1 MRILKD
7 ILEEFDKSIYLEGRT
22 INDAAKNTPNDG
34 GTDVPTPNPIQESA
48 SIPEPILLQR
58 LDRTHS
64 MFSQQ
69 ANDYLVARDLT
80 PCKDLPLFLALTL
93 RSLGII
99 FGDIGTSPLYVVSTI
114 FTDEPTEIQLIGA
127 LSLVIWSL
135 IIFVT
140 IKYGIFILMADNNG
154 EGGTFALCGLLTGE
168 QSTLGPRAKKA
179 VTIVALIA
187 ASMLIGD
194 GALTPAVSVLSAI
207 EGIAVEAPNLQ
218 SWIVPI
224 TVIILII
231 LFLAQRFGT
240 SKIGVTFGPIMIVWF
255 GTLFAIGIWQITY
268 QPSILRAFNPW
279 EALQYLIRE
288 KGTGFDQ
295 IGGVFLAVT
304 GLEALYADLGHFG
317 RWPIRTSW
325 FFIVFPA
332 VTANYLGQ
340 GALLIGNSTLIDNP
354 FYHSVPD
361 WGHWPMVVLAT
372 MATLI
377 ASQAIITGSFSL
389 ISQAVALQC
398 SVPFKIIHTS
408 KKIAGQIY
416 VPAINFILMILTI
429 AVTAGF
435 QTGSSITN
443 AYGVTVCSVMIIT
456 TVLYMCVMHFTWHKK
471 IYLILPFGLFLIMDS
486 FTWAANSIKI
496 PNGGWVA
503 IVIGT
508 CASILSFSWYF
519 GELQLRRFLKMH
531 APTTQLQTLALRLN
545 LVNSHYQSYSRNSI
559 PELPVIVTAN
569 QNDMLNESDSD
580 SDTDF
585 KTNDTGGLSRAQS
598 RIILIKNLS
607 IASSYNM
614 PPDFQSTDPNM
625 RCIIPAVITPG
636 VGCFL
641 TTSKKYTPH
650 VFENFLFRMHAVP
663 QVVIFLQVEF
673 AKTSTVENEKRIIVR
688 AYGENIYHITALYG
702 YSENQIQPFDIL
714 LLARTLFGVPIPDD
728 EMKITLFMGNEKIK
742 VSTIGWR
749 SWIRRWPLF
758 IYAILKSLYPGAA
771 MNIKINPENTIHVG
785 ILAKLE

>member
-1 MRILKD
+1 VKD
-7 ILEEFDKSIYLEGRT
+7 CKIEFNKSIYLEDRSA
-22 INDAAKNTPNDG
+22 NDARRNTPNDEA
-34 GTDVPTPNPIQESA
+34 TNVPIPNPIEESA
-48 SIPEPILLQR
+48 SIPAPILSQR
-58 LDRTHS
+58 QDQTNPVLTLHAD
-64 MFSQQ
+64 
-69 ANDYLVARDLT
+69 DYLVTRDIT

-114 FTDEPTEIQLIGA
+114 FTDPPTEIQLIGA
-127 LSLVIWSL
+127 LSLVVWSL
-135 IIFVT
+135 IVLVT
-140 IKYGIFILMADNNG
+140 IKYGVFILMADNYG
-154 EGGTFALCGLLTGE
+154 EGGTFALCGLLTGD
-168 QSTLGPRAKKA
+168 QSTLGPRAKR
-179 VTIVALIA
+179 VITILALIG
-187 ASMLIGD
+187 ASLLIGD

-224 TVIILII
+224 TIIILII
-231 LFLAQRFGT
+231 FFLVQRWGT
-240 SKIGVTFGPIMIVWF
+240 SKIGMAFGPIMVVWF
-255 GTLFAIGIWQITY
+255 GTLFSIGVWQITY
-268 QPSILRAFNPW
+268 NPSILRAFNPW

-288 KGTGFDQ
+288 KQTGFDQ

-354 FYHSVPD
+354 FYHAVPD

-389 ISQAVALQC
+389 ISQAIALEC
-398 SVPFKIIHTS
+398 SVPFQIIHTS
-408 KKIAGQIY
+408 KTIIGQIY

-435 QTGSSITN
+435 QTSSSITN
-443 AYGVTVCSVMIIT
+443 AYGVTVCSVMVLT
-456 TVLYMCVMHFTWHKK
+456 TVLYMCVMRYTWHRN
-471 IYLILPFGLFLIMDS
+471 IFLVLPFGLFLIIDS

-508 CASILSFSWYF
+508 CFSILSFSWYF
-519 GELQLRRFLKMH
+519 GQLQLRRFLKMH
-531 APTTQLQTLALRLN
+531 APTTHLQTLTFRLGLAN
-545 LVNSHYQSYSRNSI
+545 NNYRNNSVNSL
-559 PELPVIVTAN
+559 PALPVISTTN
-569 QNDMLNESDSD
+569 QIDSGNDSDSD

-585 KTNDTGGLSRAQS
+585 RTNHTDDLPIVQS
-598 RIILIKNLS
+598 RIFLTKNVP
-607 IASSYNM
+607 IASSHHI
-614 PPDFQSTDPNM
+614 PADFHNVDPNQS
-625 RCIIPAVITPG
+625 CIIPAVITPG

-641 TTSKKYTPH
+641 TTSKKHTPH
-650 VFENFLFRMHAVP
+650 VFEKFLSRMHAVP
-663 QVVIFLQVEF
+663 QVIIFLQIEV
-673 AKTSTVENEKRIIVR
+673 AKHPTIKNEKRIIVR

-702 YSENQIQPFDIL
+702 YSENQIEVFDIL
-714 LLARTLFGVPIPDD
+714 LLARSSFGVPIPDD
-728 EMKITLFMGNEKIK
+728 EMKVTCFVAYEKIK
-742 VSTIGWR
+742 VSTIGWH

-758 IYAILKSLYPGAA
+758 VYAIMKSLYPGAA
-771 MNIKINPENTIHVG
+771 MNIKLKPDNTVHVG
-785 ILAKLE
+785 MLAKLK

>member
-1 MRILKD
+1 
-7 ILEEFDKSIYLEGRT
+7 
-22 INDAAKNTPNDG
+22 
-34 GTDVPTPNPIQESA
+34 
-48 SIPEPILLQR
+48 
-58 LDRTHS
+58 
-64 MFSQQ
+64 
-69 ANDYLVARDLT
+69 
-80 PCKDLPLFLALTL
+80 
-93 RSLGII
+93 
-99 FGDIGTSPLYVVSTI
+99 
-114 FTDEPTEIQLIGA
+114 
-127 LSLVIWSL
+127 
-135 IIFVT
+135 
-140 IKYGIFILMADNNG
+140 MADNYG

-168 QSTLGPRAKKA
+168 QSTLGPRAKKGI
-179 VTIVALIA
+179 TIVALIA
-187 ASMLIGD
+187 ASLLIGD

-231 LFLAQRFGT
+231 LFLAQRWGT
-240 SKIGVTFGPIMIVWF
+240 SKIGITFGPIMVVWF
-255 GTLFAIGIWQITY
+255 GTLFSIGIWQITY

-288 KGTGFDQ
+288 KGTGFNQ

-569 QNDMLNESDSD
+569 QNDMLN
-580 SDTDF
+580 
-585 KTNDTGGLSRAQS
+585 
-598 RIILIKNLS
+598 
-607 IASSYNM
+607 
-614 PPDFQSTDPNM
+614 
-625 RCIIPAVITPG
+625 
-636 VGCFL
+636 
-641 TTSKKYTPH
+641 
-650 VFENFLFRMHAVP
+650 
-663 QVVIFLQVEF
+663 
-673 AKTSTVENEKRIIVR
+673 
-688 AYGENIYHITALYG
+688 
-702 YSENQIQPFDIL
+702 
-714 LLARTLFGVPIPDD
+714 
-728 EMKITLFMGNEKIK
+728 
-742 VSTIGWR
+742 
-749 SWIRRWPLF
+749 
-758 IYAILKSLYPGAA
+758 
-771 MNIKINPENTIHVG
+771 
-785 ILAKLE
+785 

>member
-1 MRILKD
+1 
-7 ILEEFDKSIYLEGRT
+7 
-22 INDAAKNTPNDG
+22 
-34 GTDVPTPNPIQESA
+34 
-48 SIPEPILLQR
+48 
-58 LDRTHS
+58 
-64 MFSQQ
+64 
-69 ANDYLVARDLT
+69 
-80 PCKDLPLFLALTL
+80 
-93 RSLGII
+93 
-99 FGDIGTSPLYVVSTI
+99 VSTI
-114 FTDEPTEIQLIGA
+114 FTDPPTEIQLIGA
-127 LSLVIWSL
+127 LSLVVWSL

-140 IKYGIFILMADNNG
+140 IKYGIFILMADNYG

-168 QSTLGPRAKKA
+168 QSTLGPRAKKGI
-179 VTIVALIA
+179 TIVALIA
-187 ASMLIGD
+187 ASLLIGD

-231 LFLAQRFGT
+231 LFLAQRWGT
-240 SKIGVTFGPIMIVWF
+240 SKIGITFGPIMVVWF
-255 GTLFAIGIWQITY
+255 GTLFSIGIWQITY

-295 IGGVFLAVT
+295 IGGVFLAIT

-317 RWPIRTSW
+317 RWPIRSSW

-389 ISQAVALQC
+389 ISQAIAMEC
-398 SVPFKIIHTS
+398 SVPFTIIHTS
-408 KKIAGQIY
+408 KKIVGQIY

-429 AVTAGF
+429 IVTVGF
-435 QTGSSITN
+435 QTGSNITN

-456 TVLYMCVMHFTWHKK
+456 TVLYMCVMYFTWHKK

-508 CASILSFSWYF
+508 CFSILSFSWYF
-519 GELQLRRFLKMH
+519 GQLQLHRFLKIH
-531 APTTQLQTLALRLN
+531 APTTRLQTLTIRLGLANSNYRNN
-545 LVNSHYQSYSRNSI
+545 LLNSLPEI
-559 PELPVIVTAN
+559 PLISTTN
-569 QNDMLNESDSD
+569 QIDIENESNSDSD
-580 SDTDF
+580 SDF
-585 KTNDTGGLSRAQS
+585 KTNDTEGLSRIRS
-598 RIILIKNLS
+598 RIFLIKNVP
-607 IASSYNM
+607 IASSHNI
-614 PPDFQSTDPNM
+614 PGDFQNVDPNM
-625 RCIIPAVITPG
+625 KCIIPAVITPG

-663 QVVIFLQVEF
+663 QVIIFLQIEF
-673 AKTSTVENEKRIIVR
+673 AKTSTVKNEKRIIVR

-702 YSENQIQPFDIL
+702 YSENRIQPFQIL
-714 LLARTLFGVPIPDD
+714 LLARTLFQVPIPDD
-728 EMKITLFMGNEKIK
+728 EMKVTLFVAHEKIK
-742 VSTIGWR
+742 VSTIGCT

-758 IYAILKSLYPGAA
+758 IYSIMKSLYPGVA
-771 MNIKINPENTIHVG
+771 MNIKLNPENTVHVG
-785 ILAKLE
+785 ILAKLK